1 MMSEMVSA
9 SGNSSTS
16 NISSNVSGISSSG
29 TSLIIIIITIPKAL
43 LQSLWM
49 GTTCNLYTVLHKS

>member
-29 TSLIIIIITIPKAL
+29 TSLLIIITIPKAL

-49 GTTCNLYTVLHKS
+49 GTKCNLYTVSHKS